1 MNRILIEDVSLARQ
15 IDFLIEMDK
24 LKGIERRSP
33 LVDGSRLE
41 NSAEHSWH
49 LALMAMTLVGQANE
63 PVDLARVVR
72 MLLLHDIVEIDAG
85 DTYAYDVN
93 GNLDKAD
100 REQLAATRLFGLLPA
115 NQTADFRVLWEE
127 FEARTTP
134 EARFA
139 NALDRFMPL
148 LHNYLNDGWSWRE
161 HGVTAEQIRRRMEP
175 VAEGSAALGDLVEAI
190 LADSLQRGLLPD
202 NS

>member
-24 LKGIERRSP
+24 LKGVERRSP

-161 HGVTAEQIRRRMEP
+161 HGVTAGQIRRRMEP